1 MPATTQSVHVATDE
15 RFSFNRLLPLLL
27 LLAVPV
33 ACYATG
39 VNKLLSLDLLAQYH
53 GTLKA
58 WVAGNLLLSV
68 LGYMLFYALATALSL
83 PAGALITITGGLL
96 FGWAIGGTATVIGAT
111 TGATLLFLVART
123 SLGAGLV
130 KQAGPW
136 LEKLS
141 EGFRKD
147 AFNYLLFLRLVPAFP
162 FVIVNL
168 VPAVLGMNLWS
179 YVLATLIGIIPGTF
193 AFSYVG
199 TGLESVIEAATQT
212 YQACLAGKSA
222 AEAAAQCH
230 LSIDPGTLVTHQIIY
245 ALAALAAISL
255 LPIAIK
261 RFAGKGTTA

>member
-1 MPATTQSVHVATDE
+1 MAANAQSAPATGE
-15 RFSFNRLLPLLL
+15 RFSVRRFLPLAL
-27 LLAVPV
+27 LLAVPILS
-33 ACYATG
+33 YLTG
-39 VNKLLSLDLLAQYH
+39 LYRLFSLDLLAQYH

-58 WVAGNLLLSV
+58 LIAGNQILAV
-68 LGYMLFYALATALSL
+68 LIYIIVYALATAVSL
-83 PAGALITITGGLL
+83 PAGALITISGGLL
-96 FGWAIGGTATVIGAT
+96 FGWVIGGSATVIGAT
-111 TGATLLFLVART
+111 LGATLLFLVAR
-123 SLGAGLV
+123 SSFGAGLV

-168 VPAVLGMNLWS
+168 VPALLGMPLWS
-179 YVLATLIGIIPGTF
+179 YVVATAIGIIPGTL

-199 TGLESVIEAATQT
+199 TGLESVIDAATDT
-212 YQACLAGKSA
+212 YRTCLAGKSA

-230 LSIDPGTLVTHQIIY
+230 LGIDPGKLVTHEIVI

-255 LPIAIK
+255 LPVAIK
-261 RFAGKGTTA
+261 RLAGKSKTV

>member
-1 MPATTQSVHVATDE
+1 MAASAQIMQPSASVGL
-15 RFSFNRLLPLLL
+15 SIKRLLPLLV

-39 VNKLLSLDLLAQYH
+39 LNKFLSLDLLAQYH

-58 WVAGNLLLSV
+58 WIAGNLVLSV
-68 LGYMLFYALATALSL
+68 LAYMLLYAVATALSL
-83 PAGALITITGGLL
+83 PAGALITISGGLL
-96 FGWAIGGTATVIGAT
+96 FGWLIGGAATVVGAMI
-111 TGATLLFLVART
+111 GATLLFLVART
-123 SLGAGLV
+123 SLGSGLV

-141 EGFRKD
+141 DGFRKD

-168 VPAVLGMNLWS
+168 VPAVLGMPLWS

-199 TGLESVIEAATQT
+199 TGLESVIQAATQT

-222 AEAAAQCH
+222 TEAAAQCH
-230 LSIDPGTLVTHQIIY
+230 LMVDPSKLATREILI

-255 LPIAIK
+255 LPIVIK
-261 RFAGKGTTA
+261 RFAGKAKVR